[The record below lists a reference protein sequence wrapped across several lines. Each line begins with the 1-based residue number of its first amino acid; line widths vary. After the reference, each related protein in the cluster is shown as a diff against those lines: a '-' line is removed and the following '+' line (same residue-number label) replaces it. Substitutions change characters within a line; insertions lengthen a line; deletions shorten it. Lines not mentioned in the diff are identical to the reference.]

1 MTKPRAI
8 LIGLAMMLICSGVA
22 FYRGKAWDPRRL
34 VAIALCGAS
43 VLFVAAFQPT
53 VSAAMSG
60 LLIADV
66 LVLNKQG
73 EGAVAAVGNFVAPG
87 ASTTP
92 TAAATRAEVAAG
104 QGPGQV

>member
-1 MTKPRAI
+1 
-8 LIGLAMMLICSGVA
+8 
-22 FYRGKAWDPRRL
+22 
-34 VAIALCGAS
+34 
-43 VLFVAAFQPT
+43 
-53 VSAAMSG
+53 MSG

-92 TAAATRAEVAAG
+92 TAAATGAEVAAG